1 MITVIIV
8 VYKSDKKKLKEILDQ
23 IDESIKVII
32 IDNSLNYDFGE
43 LSLSKNTQV
52 IRSSNIGNGAGIN
65 KALESCQTHYALY
78 MDIDVE
84 LPNNFI
90 YKFTSFIKKINN
102 FTILVPNHGDSKIS
116 DKIVEKYD
124 GEASIMLFNLKK
136 FPNKK
141 IFDENFFLYFEET
154 DLFLNCKKK
163 NLKIFYLR
171 DLSIVH
177 ERSSSI
183 DTNLSEIDNLRSW
196 HYMWSMFY
204 FYKKNYSFLF
214 GIKKTYI
221 YLIKDLIMF
230 LYYLLL
236 FNKKKFNI
244 RFFRIYGILCS
255 ILGLKS
261 FKR

>member
-8 VYKSDKKKLKEILDQ
+8 VYKSDKKKLKEILDK

-32 IDNSLNYDFGE
+32 IDNSLNYDFSE
-43 LSLSKNTQV
+43 LNLSNNTQL

-65 KALESCQTHYALY
+65 KALEICQTHYALY
-78 MDIDVE
+78 MDIDVK

-90 YKFTSFIKKINN
+90 NEFISFIKKIND
-102 FTILVPNHGDSKIS
+102 FTILVPNHGDTKIS
-116 DKIVEKYD
+116 DKVIEKYD

-136 FPNKK
+136 FPNRK

-154 DLFLNCKKK
+154 DLFLNCKKN
-163 NLKIFYLR
+163 NLKVFYLR

-183 DTNLSEIDNLRSW
+183 DANLSEIDNLRSW

-204 FYKKNYSFLF
+204 FYKKNYNFLF
-214 GIKKTYI
+214 GLKKTYI
-221 YLIKDLIMF
+221 FLIKDLIMI
-230 LYYLLL
+230 LYYSLVL
-236 FNKKKFNI
+236 NKKKFKK
-244 RFFRIYGILCS
+244 RFFRIYGMFCS
-255 ILGLKS
+255 ILGLRS